1 MVKTRSKAALLRS
14 LANNQGLANNLAENQ
29 MKYGDWREMFRRID
43 KLDAVTNEDVKRV
56 ANEVFVDTNRTVG
69 ILETKPGL
77 RPRGHS
83 NDEEDSDGGDGRRV
97 AAGFHAGAGEDGVR
111 AAGHQLETDCDSR
124 RCRRSSRRNRRGWC
138 CRTA

>member
-69 ILETKPGL
+69 ILETASAKGT
-77 RPRGHS
+77 
-83 NDEEDSDGGDGRRV
+83 
-97 AAGFHAGAGEDGVR
+97 
-111 AAGHQLETDCDSR
+111 QQ
-124 RCRRSSRRNRRGWC
+124 
-138 CRTA
+138 